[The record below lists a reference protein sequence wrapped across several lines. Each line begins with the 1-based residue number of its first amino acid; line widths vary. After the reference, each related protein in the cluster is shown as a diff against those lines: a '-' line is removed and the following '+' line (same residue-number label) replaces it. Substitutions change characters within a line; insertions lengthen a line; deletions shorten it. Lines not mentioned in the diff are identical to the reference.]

1 MDNPFIFR
9 AYQTKE
15 LFCDRQEELNN
26 LVTNTLS
33 GADTTLIAQRRIGK
47 TGLIYR
53 LIDEIRSE
61 NLSVLPIYV
70 DIFATRSLEDFVKA
84 LSTAIMNAIPEKSS
98 IGKKFAKFIRSL
110 RPLITYD
117 PLTSTPQIQLT
128 LQSWLLTAWRISI
141 RNSYPKLVPVIS
153 WSQAK
158 ISDAVHQ
165 ENMLLLR

>member
-15 LFCDRQEELNN
+15 LFCDRHEELKN

-61 NLSVLPIYV
+61 NLPILPIYV
-70 DIFATRSLEDFVKA
+70 DK
-84 LSTAIMNAIPEKSS
+84 
-98 IGKKFAKFIRSL
+98 IGRASCRE
-110 RPLITYD
+110 R
-117 PLTSTPQIQLT
+117 
-128 LQSWLLTAWRISI
+128 
-141 RNSYPKLVPVIS
+141 V
-153 WSQAK
+153 
-158 ISDAVHQ
+158 
-165 ENMLLLR
+165 